1 MKVGSTDVLDIRVG
15 STGASKVYL
24 GATEV
29 WTATPF
35 DDTALFGVGDDGFI
49 YDFSDKSTL
58 YTDLAGTTAVT
69 ASGDPI
75 GHIDD
80 KSGNGNSRSA
90 PFTSARPTYTESGGL
105 AYALMGA
112 SNSTRLELDAAIAG
126 MTNTNELTLVV
137 GYTTHSDT
145 SANPVMLGDFSIT
158 ADYARV
164 RADRQL
170 GSYRAQETTGELTVD
185 NTTTAN
191 TAGIAIVKSVMKRG
205 TEGRHYLDGTLMET
219 DTGLSATWDADL
231 SFATNVSAIRGDSS
245 KVFYILAITRGL
257 SDTELSDLHDLVKTK
272 AGV

>member
-49 YDFSDKSTL
+49 YDFSDTSTL

-145 SANPVMLGDFSIT
+145 SANPVMLGDFSI
-158 ADYARV
+158 DYARV